1 MRRVIYCEEQLI
13 RLTYLKP
20 TAAAMKLDSSNFP
33 IYLPEKEQT
42 SVLRLGLQN
51 CRPDDWIFPAKDLN
65 VFQRHKTELGVSRS
79 EECFAQTQKSVAAQ
93 CEFYDYLLQH
103 LLANPKLNYSRLG
116 NQLIHEQE
124 KLTWEIGNKNLWEAS
139 LWVPEDFCLLEK
151 EKNGYVVTAASVCS
165 PSNWVLQD
173 KIGQT
178 VDFIHD
184 PVPEYD
190 SLLSEKVNRF
200 LGGLNSGRVLLRYNW
215 SIQSGNELFW
225 RDDLN
230 PNSAVVDS
238 SSPNLYWRIER
249 QTFVRLPAS
258 KAIVFGI
265 RVFLHSFDKLRNI
278 EGFDQAIEQL
288 LAQLPATQKCYKGL
302 AT

>member
-1 MRRVIYCEEQLI
+1 MV
-13 RLTYLKP
+13 
-20 TAAAMKLDSSNFP
+20 TAMQLDSSNVP

-42 SVLRLGLQN
+42 SVLRLGFEN
-51 CRPDDWIFPAKDLN
+51 CSGDDWIFSAKDLN
-65 VFQRHKTELGVSRS
+65 VFQRHKTELGISRS
-79 EECFAQTQKSVAAQ
+79 EECFAQTQGSVAAQ
-93 CEFYDYLLQH
+93 CEFHDFLLRH
-103 LLANPKLNYSRLG
+103 LLTKPKSSYSRKG

-124 KLTWEIGNKNLWEAS
+124 KLTWKIEDKNLWEAS

-151 EKNGYVVTAASVCS
+151 GKKGYVMTAASVCS
-165 PSNWVLQD
+165 PSNWALQG

-200 LGGLNSGRVLLRYNW
+200 LEGLNSERVLLRYNW

-278 EGFDQAIEQL
+278 EGFHQAIEQL
-288 LAQLPATQKCYKGL
+288 LAQLPDTQKCYKGL

>member
-1 MRRVIYCEEQLI
+1 M
-13 RLTYLKP
+13 
-20 TAAAMKLDSSNFP
+20 AAAMKLDSSNSP

-42 SVLRLGLQN
+42 SVLRLGFEN
-51 CRPDDWIFPAKDLN
+51 CAPDDWIFPTEDLN
-65 VFQRHKTELGVSRS
+65 LIHRHKIELGVSRS
-79 EECFAQTQKSVAAQ
+79 EECFAQTQGSVPAQ
-93 CEFYDYLLQH
+93 CEFHDFLLQH
-103 LLANPKLNYSRLG
+103 LLAKPKLGYSRLG
-116 NQLIHEQE
+116 TQLIHEQE
-124 KLTWEIGNKNLWEAS
+124 KLTWEIEDKNLWKAS

-151 EKNGYVVTAASVCS
+151 GKKGYVMTAASVCS
-165 PSNWVLQD
+165 PSNWALQD

-200 LGGLNSGRVLLRYNW
+200 LEGLNRGRVLLRYNW

-258 KAIVFGI
+258 KSIVFGI

-278 EGFDQAIEQL
+278 EGFHQAIEQL